1 MYIKLTQVLLFL
13 LRVLATTEQAGETPT
28 SNLTCDVM
36 DIPKFSKVN
45 DLEQSMFE
53 NDSIFC
59 IICKNSLGFSLK
71 YTIFSSWYLIIVY
84 LQIKIQLSGENNKKI
99 KIISYLKKIPH
110 CYPYRNEVLS
120 WSDSLNYWIIFF
132 LLSRCKCRQMCVSG
146 YAQMSEESV
155 Y

>member
-71 YTIFSSWYLIIVY
+71 YTIFSS
-84 LQIKIQLSGENNKKI
+84 
-99 KIISYLKKIPH
+99 
-110 CYPYRNEVLS
+110 
-120 WSDSLNYWIIFF
+120 
-132 LLSRCKCRQMCVSG
+132 
-146 YAQMSEESV
+146 
-155 Y
+155 